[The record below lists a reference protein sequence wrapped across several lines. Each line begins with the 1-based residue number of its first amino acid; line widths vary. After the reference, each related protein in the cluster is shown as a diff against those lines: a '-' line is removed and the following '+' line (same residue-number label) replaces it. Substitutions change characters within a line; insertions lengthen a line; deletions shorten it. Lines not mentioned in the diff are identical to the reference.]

1 MAGRSIIN
9 KTVDKSGY
17 CKIAIGIGNSTAII
31 EPTTGIKFNI
41 NVKEPNIKASSKPRN
56 Q

>member
-1 MAGRSIIN
+1 MAGRNIIN

-41 NVKEPNIKASSKPRN
+41 NVKEPKIKASSKPKN